1 MNYQNP
7 KSDMAKGPHSGV
19 SAGVKDGLSEVM
31 SIDELDSGQRT
42 KGKDQKP
49 MATSGS
55 AGSRNGKN
63 MQWR

>member
-7 KSDMAKGPHSGV
+7 KSDMAEGPSSGL

-31 SIDELDSGQRT
+31 TINELDTGQRT
-42 KGKDQKP
+42 KGPDQKP

-55 AGSRNGKN
+55 AGSRNGKSFK
-63 MQWR
+63 WK